1 MIVKNV
7 YILVNKM
14 TIILDSSIFTK
25 LNIGN
30 FRYMFNI
37 KGTVVVN
44 GRECVI
50 TGKKAITNCFKIG
63 LKYRNIYFQ
72 IYFKFKSDE
81 AGSLTSINMMFL
93 DNTRIS
99 DDMIIIRHLGAGS
112 FGDVFLVSVAGKE
125 YALKVGLDIPR
136 GSETISAIQNEMNIF
151 QILGQNPQHPNL
163 IRSFPIEFP
172 LGPAVFLELGQETL
186 DDKIKSG
193 SLNFQQTMEI
203 ILQICIAVEFLHSIG
218 ISHHDLKPNNIVF
231 VDGYPK
237 IIDFGSSYHWEN
249 AYSFRGRRSG
259 SRGYKHPDPTTNYA
273 QDVFS
278 CCFIFIEMLIGE
290 KIRSYNLSVQGG
302 IKELSEDEI
311 KMKLKV
317 KGITEENIQKIL
329 PIFQSRQTIELRHL
343 IELAQSIQ

>member
-1 MIVKNV
+1 MK
-7 YILVNKM
+7 
-14 TIILDSSIFTK
+14 TIFDSSIFTK

-30 FRYMFNI
+30 FRDMFNI

-50 TGKKAITNCFKIG
+50 TGKKAINNCFKIG

-136 GSETISAIQNEMNIF
+136 GSETISAIQNEMNMF
-151 QILGQNPQHPNL
+151 EILGQRSSHSNL
-163 IRSFPIEFP
+163 IQSFPIEFP
-172 LGPAVFLELGQETL
+172 LGSAILMELGQETL

-193 SLNFQQTMEI
+193 SLSFQQTMEI
-203 ILQICIAVEFLHSIG
+203 MLQILRAVAFLHSIG
-218 ISHHDLKPNNIVF
+218 ISHNDLKPDNIIF
-231 VDGYPK
+231 VDGVPK
-237 IIDFGSSYHWEN
+237 LFDFNLSHPWEN
-249 AYSFRGRRSG
+249 AHSFRFHLCGT
-259 SRGYKHPDPTTNYA
+259 RGYKHPHQTKNSE

-278 CCFIFIEMLIGE
+278 CCFIFIEMLIGK
-290 KIRSYNLSVQGG
+290 KIRSYNQIVQGG
-302 IKELSEDEI
+302 IAELSEVEI
-311 KMKLKV
+311 ETNLREKQ
-317 KGITEENIQKIL
+317 ISEENIQKIL

>member
-14 TIILDSSIFTK
+14 TIVFDSSIFKK
-25 LNIGN
+25 LNRGT
-30 FRYMFNI
+30 FREMFNI
-37 KGTVVVN
+37 NGTVVVN
-44 GRECVI
+44 RRECVI
-50 TGKKAITNCFKIG
+50 TGKKAITKCFLIE
-63 LKYRNIYFQ
+63 LKYRNILFQ
-72 IYFKFKSDE
+72 IHFKFKSDE
-81 AGSLTSINMMFL
+81 AGSLASMNMMFL

-99 DDMIIIRHLGAGS
+99 DEMTIIRHLGAGS
-112 FGDVFLVSVAGKE
+112 FGDVFLVCVAGKE

-136 GSETISAIQNEMNIF
+136 GSETISAIRREMNMF
-151 QILGQNPQHPNL
+151 EILGQHPQHPNI

-172 LGPAVFLELGQETL
+172 LGPAILLELGQETL
-186 DDKIKSG
+186 DDKIKSR
-193 SLNFQQTMEI
+193 SLSFQQTMEI
-203 ILQICIAVEFLHSIG
+203 MVQICIAVEFLHSIS

-249 AYSFRGRRSG
+249 DESFKDGRNG

-278 CCFIFIEMLIGE
+278 CCFIFIEMLIGK
-290 KIRSYNLSVQGG
+290 KIRSYNPIVQGG
-302 IKELSEDEI
+302 IAELSEDEI
-311 KMKLKV
+311 ETNLLEKQ
-317 KGITEENIQKIL
+317 ITKENIQKIL
-329 PIFQSRQTIELRHL
+329 QIFQSRQTIELRHL

>member
-14 TIILDSSIFTK
+14 TIILDSSIFK
-25 LNIGN
+25 KINIGN
-30 FRYMFNI
+30 FRDMFNT

-44 GRECVI
+44 GRECII
-50 TGKKAITNCFKIG
+50 TGKNVINNCFKIG

-186 DDKIKSG
+186 DDKIKSR
-193 SLNFQQTMEI
+193 SLSFQQTIEI
-203 ILQICIAVEFLHSIG
+203 ILQILSAVAFLHSIG
-218 ISHHDLKPNNIVF
+218 ISHNDLKPDNVLF
-231 VDGYPK
+231 VDGVPK
-237 IIDFGSSYHWEN
+237 LFDFNLSYHWEKDD
-249 AYSFRGRRSG
+249 SFRSHLCGT
-259 SRGYKHPDPTTNYA
+259 RGYKHPSPTTNYA
-273 QDVFS
+273 QDGFS
-278 CCFIFIEMLIGE
+278 CCFILIEMLIGE
-290 KIRSYNLSVQGG
+290 NIRSYNSKTPSG
-302 IKELSEDEI
+302 IAELSIFEIEI
-311 KMKLKV
+311 KLRA

-329 PIFQSRQTIELRHL
+329 LIYSMRTTIELRHL